1 MFPQSFRCCLLK
13 VAVGTGLIVLLSPL
27 FIAAQ
32 PAATDS
38 VMAEIGL
45 SPAPAIK
52 ADTLII
58 QNRPIAVFRADMMG
72 HSPEK
77 RVQKMRERIAELLAA
92 GGTYD
97 VAALPIPQGMLI
109 QMGGN
114 GVFVISFAD
123 LDSLAGETLEEVSK
137 RTVDNLTLALKAE
150 LEQRSLKY
158 MLTAVALT
166 VLATIIF
173 LVILAGIRRGHR
185 YFYKLLEELARRGI
199 SKVNVSGVE
208 LIDANRQ
215 LALVR
220 RLADLLAW
228 VAALFMTYIWLTFS
242 LRRFPYTRPWGDSLR
257 SYMLSLLQEFALA
270 IVDAIPGLVAVILIF
285 FITRLLIRFIKTFF
299 TGIETGRISLPWV
312 HAETAQTTRRMVVFV
327 IWLFALV
334 LAYPYLPGSDSAAF
348 KGLSVFVGLMLSIGS
363 SGVVNQAMSGLILIY
378 SRALKTGDYV
388 RIGDVEGIVLSQ
400 GILSTKIKT
409 IKREEIT
416 IPNSV
421 ILSTDVKNYSRLA
434 GSEGVIIYTSV
445 TIGYSVPW
453 RQVHALLIMA
463 ADRTPGLRKQP
474 PPFVG
479 QVALSDFYV
488 EYQINA
494 YLEQPE
500 KRLPTLAALHA
511 NIQDT
516 FNEYGVQILSPHYEA
531 DPPAPVWVPKEKWYE
546 SPAQN
551 LNPPANKSEKLLKPR
566 RKTKNGEK

>member
-27 FIAAQ
+27 FMAAQ
-32 PAATDS
+32 PATADS
-38 VMAEIGL
+38 LMAEIGL

-58 QNRPIAVFRADMMG
+58 QNRPIAVFRAYMMG
-72 HSPEK
+72 YSPGE
-77 RVQKMRERIAELLAA
+77 RVTKMRERIGELLETAQK
-92 GGTYD
+92 YD
-97 VAALPIPQGMLI
+97 VTTLPVSQGMLI

-114 GVFVISFAD
+114 GIFVISPAD
-123 LDSLAGETLEEVSK
+123 LDSLSGETLEDASK
-137 RTVDNLTLALKAE
+137 RAVDNLTLAIKTE
-150 LEQRSLKY
+150 LEQRSLGY
-158 MLTAVALT
+158 LLTAIGLT
-166 VLATIIF
+166 ILATVIFIII
-173 LVILAGIRRGHR
+173 VAGIRRGHR
-185 YFYKLLEELARRGI
+185 YFYELLEKAARKGI

-208 LIDANRQ
+208 LIDTNRQ

-228 VAALFMTYIWLTFS
+228 AAGLFMAYIWLTFS
-242 LRRFPYTRPWGDSLR
+242 LRRFPYTRHWGDSLR
-257 SYMLSLLQEFALA
+257 SFMLSLLEKFGLG
-270 IVDAIPGLVAVILIF
+270 IIDAIPGLIAILLIF
-285 FITRLLIRFIKTFF
+285 FLTRLLVRFIKGFF
-299 TGIETGRISLPWV
+299 AAIETGRITMPWV
-312 HAETAQTTRRMVVFV
+312 YAETAPTTRRMVVFV

-388 RIGDVEGIVLSQ
+388 RIGEVEGIVLSQ

-434 GSEGVIIYTSV
+434 GSEGVIVYTSV

-551 LNPPANKSEKLLKPR
+551 LNPPANESEKLPKPR